1 MVEFD
6 VGRWQYKGH
15 RDRRDTILRDV
26 AAALR
31 RLKSTAADPARG
43 ALFQGVAVGPAA
55 GRALTRLYR
64 SRTIVTFL
72 RLMWVSLGG

>member
-1 MVEFD
+1 MDEFD

-15 RDRRDTILRDV
+15 RDRRDAILRDV

-43 ALFQGVAVGPAA
+43 AFSRASRLDPRRVA
-55 GRALTRLYR
+55 L
-64 SRTIVTFL
+64 
-72 RLMWVSLGG
+72 